1 MKILLTIGFIILVKI
16 ILSGNVISKYVL
28 RHNKKIIPNPNLSY
42 GLTNF
47 DILLI
52 KWFIIITILFMVSNY
67 LYKKWKQQN
76 ITELSFEK
84 NVLVK
89 K

>member
-16 ILSGNVISKYVL
+16 ILSGNVISNYFL
-28 RHNKKIIPNPNLSY
+28 RDNKKIIPNPNLSY
-42 GLTNF
+42 GLSNF

>member
-16 ILSGNVISKYVL
+16 ILSQNVIPNYFL
-28 RHNKKIIPNPNLSY
+28 RDNKKIIPSSNLSY

-76 ITELSFEK
+76 RTELSFEK